1 MFIEKYDKYTTKQL
15 QYYRNR
21 TQTPSE
27 YVIKTKSPWQP
38 HHKQQAIKTE
48 EADRNKRLTGSRKA
62 GLKV

>member
-1 MFIEKYDKYTTKQL
+1 ML

-21 TQTPSE
+21 TQTNYSTSE

-62 GLKV
+62 RLKV

>member
-38 HHKQQAIKTE
+38 HHKQQP
-48 EADRNKRLTGSRKA
+48 
-62 GLKV
+62 